1 MNSQSKS
8 HSITVGALIL
18 LLVLLALGAFFGG
31 GAFLLAPDGHLIQMP
46 ISHLTNSPF
55 HDFLIPGALL
65 FAFLGVYPTAVA
77 YSLWRRPAWRWP
89 DHINPFRQFHWCW
102 AATLA
107 AGVIVIAWIST
118 EMVWVPFGLVHLL
131 YLGWGALL
139 VTLTLHP
146 EVRRYCARGVPA
158 MQTGLPVGLQRG
170 QPADSE
176 GGTR

>member
-1 MNSQSKS
+1 MAESPTRRRLDQPRSGRRFTLDIDPETFGRFS
-8 HSITVGALIL
+8 ER
-18 LLVLLALGAFFGG
+18 LAR
-31 GAFLLAPDGHLIQMP
+31 
-46 ISHLTNSPF
+46 
-55 HDFLIPGALL
+55 
-65 FAFLGVYPTAVA
+65 FLGTGTF
-77 YSLWRRPAWRWP
+77 LFW
-89 DHINPFRQFHWCW
+89 Q
-102 AATLA
+102 TL
-107 AGVIVIAWIST
+107 IVIAWIST